1 MKSAISKKVNKEEIF
16 LQGADLENKYTNVRE
31 LEEFDV
37 ESKNR
42 KIIAELVKPIL
53 EDMDHDRKKNAMID
67 MRMT

>member
-1 MKSAISKKVNKEEIF
+1 M
-16 LQGADLENKYTNVRE
+16 QGADLENKYTNVRE